1 MVIFVFKIKLKH
13 SYPVSRPFNH
23 NFVQSEVTLIGEH
36 TLIALLN
43 VEVEPRNDQG
53 PVTILSPLTVG
64 MTVLDLDLEK
74 RKNRE
79 IATIKTVQVL
89 N

>member
-43 VEVEPRNDQG
+43 VELEPRNDQG
-53 PVTILSPLTVG
+53 PVTILPPLTVG
-64 MTVLDLDLEK
+64 LTVLDLEK